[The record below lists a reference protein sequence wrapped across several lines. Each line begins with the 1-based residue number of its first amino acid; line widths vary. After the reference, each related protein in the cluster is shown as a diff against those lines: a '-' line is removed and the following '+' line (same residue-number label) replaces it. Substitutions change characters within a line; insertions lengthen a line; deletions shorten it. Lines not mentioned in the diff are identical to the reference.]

1 MPLFIAGVALLAA
14 IGALVRV
21 RAALRRAERLA
32 ESYWELRYEAG
43 QMRVRLNRL
52 ESAAG
57 IREAEPDAEAAA
69 PRPAQ
74 TTTFVPLS
82 SLKK

>member
-1 MPLFIAGVALLAA
+1 MPSIIAGVALLVA
-14 IGALVRV
+14 V
-21 RAALRRAERLA
+21 AALLRALGAARRAERLA
-32 ESYWELRYEAG
+32 ESYWELRYEVG
-43 QMRVRLNRL
+43 QMRVRLNQL
-52 ESAAG
+52 ETATGVRQAD
-57 IREAEPDAEAAA
+57 PDAESAA

>member
-1 MPLFIAGVALLAA
+1 MLVAL
-14 IGALVRV
+14 
-21 RAALRRAERLA
+21 AALLRARSVVKRAERLA
-32 ESYWELRYEAG
+32 ESYWELRYEVG

-52 ESAAG
+52 ETATG
-57 IREAEPDAEAAA
+57 LQDTEAEADTA
-69 PRPAQ
+69 PQRPAQ